1 MNKKRLALIIY
12 TGSTLYIQ
20 INHKYNDAM
29 YRIRNTSD
37 NGSANGWMVATIGL
51 ILLTSIVTGLAIWSF
66 MGYNDQKTNVDNK
79 IATAVNDAKN
89 AQAVKDEA
97 KFFERD
103 KEPNREFVGPTDYG
117 RVTFNY
123 PKTWSVFVNKD
134 LSIGDTYEAYL
145 NPVSVPPISSTQQY
159 ALRVLI
165 ESKDYDK
172 AIASYDYLVK
182 KGDLTATSVTADGN
196 NGTRLDGSFSK
207 DIRGS
212 AVIFKIRDKT
222 LTIRTDANTFKADFD
237 KLVSTI
243 KFNQ

>member
-1 MNKKRLALIIY
+1 MNKKRLVLIIY
-12 TGSTLYIQ
+12 TSSTLYIH

-29 YRIRNTSD
+29 NRTRNINE
-37 NGSANGWMVATIGL
+37 NGSVNVWMFSTIGL

-79 IATAVNDAKN
+79 ISTAVNEAKN

-103 KEPNREFVGPTDYG
+103 KQPNREFVGPTDYG

-134 LSIGDTYEAYL
+134 LSVGDTYEAYL
-145 NPVSVPPISSTQQY
+145 NPVSVPPISSSQQY
-159 ALRVLI
+159 ALRVTI
-165 ESKDYDK
+165 ESKDYEK
-172 AIASYDYLVK
+172 ATASYDYLVK
-182 KGDLTATSVTADGN
+182 KGDLTASIVTADGN
-196 NGTRLDGSFSK
+196 SGKRLDGSFSK

-222 LTIRTDANTFKADFD
+222 LTIRTDANTFKNDFD
-237 KLVSTI
+237 KLVATI
-243 KFNQ
+243 KFTK